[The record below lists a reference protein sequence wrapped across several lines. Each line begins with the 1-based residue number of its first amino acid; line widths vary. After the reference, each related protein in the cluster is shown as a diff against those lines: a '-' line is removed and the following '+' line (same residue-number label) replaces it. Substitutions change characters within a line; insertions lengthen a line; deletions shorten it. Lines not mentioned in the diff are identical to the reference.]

1 MRCGDIDCGKLTRA
15 ESRCDAWQQAS
26 LISLRRWGPLVPNTA
41 DIVGVTVRPALG
53 LAVCPESHAQRT
65 SPLSQLLYPKLQQRS
80 VWVALAAKSVTYWN
94 YCDHVRHRANS
105 P

>member
-53 LAVCPESHAQRT
+53 RSLFVQNRTLSEPRRLASFYTQNC
-65 SPLSQLLYPKLQQRS
+65 
-80 VWVALAAKSVTYWN
+80 
-94 YCDHVRHRANS
+94 NS
-105 P
+105 DQFGWP